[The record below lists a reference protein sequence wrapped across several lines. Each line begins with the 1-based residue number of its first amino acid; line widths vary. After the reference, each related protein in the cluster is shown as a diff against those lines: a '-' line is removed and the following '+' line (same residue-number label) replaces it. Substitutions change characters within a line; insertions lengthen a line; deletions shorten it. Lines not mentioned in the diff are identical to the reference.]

1 MRKKPERASE
11 NTIQRNIAN
20 QVFNLEFAIHI
31 LNLYLIWKNKSKI
44 SKLTTEKALN
54 SKLCNYIATRNLT
67 KRQQAFL
74 SIRLMEM
81 CHKNR

>member
-20 QVFNLEFAIHI
+20 QVFLIHI
-31 LNLYLIWKNKSKI
+31 LNLYLIWKHKSKI

>member
-20 QVFNLEFAIHI
+20 QVFLIHI

-54 SKLCNYIATRNLT
+54 SKLCNYIAARNLT

>member
-20 QVFNLEFAIHI
+20 QVFLIHI

-74 SIRLMEM
+74 SKRLMEM

>member
-20 QVFNLEFAIHI
+20 RVFLIHI

>member
-20 QVFNLEFAIHI
+20 QVVLIHI

>member
-20 QVFNLEFAIHI
+20 QVFLIHI

-54 SKLCNYIATRNLT
+54 SKLCNYIANAKSDQEATSL
-67 KRQQAFL
+67 F
-74 SIRLMEM
+74 I
-81 CHKNR
+81 HKINGNVS